1 MLEDDIKQPTRREW
15 ASFWSLVF
23 LQILQSF
30 NVNAAKFVLMPLAA
44 WLFSKK
50 VALDPSLTDTS
61 KHIIAL
67 CLVVP
72 YVLFAP
78 TAGWLSD
85 RFAKTAVIR
94 WTSWMQLAVLGF
106 LIFCLKL
113 QHLDLCIAAF
123 FFISLQAALLSPSK
137 IGVVKEYVGARRL
150 GFASGVMEGTVVL
163 AILAGQIAGG
173 AWFDHGLKKQGLGWD
188 AALVPMWTLVGLCLI
203 SIAFAHVTQKSQPK
217 SDRPFSFRE
226 AVSHVRDLGEFFR
239 DRSLLL
245 YGLGVAY
252 FWGFGGFINL
262 VILSIAE
269 HMFHGGAGTG
279 GAFAGL
285 WAMPGI
291 GIIGGSVLASFISR
305 RNIELGLAPLGATL
319 MAISSAILA
328 FSPPQ
333 SILMLVMLVI
343 AGASGAI
350 FLVPLQAMVQEKPS
364 DERRGAVISASNLL
378 NSLAGIVAVALQLAL
393 EAAHVS
399 FSVQFLFITAFS
411 LFMAAVTFRH
421 FGADFIRLIG
431 LALIKTIYRV
441 RVTGEQNV
449 PKHGGVMLL
458 PNHVTWADAFFL
470 SAASPRPVR
479 FVMDATF
486 MANPWV
492 ASFCKVFQTVPI
504 ERGNAREALRIAS
517 DALKEGDV
525 LCLFPE
531 GQLTRTGTLSELQ
544 RGFELIAKMAKC
556 PLIPVWTA
564 GSWGSIFSYEGGRF
578 FRKLP
583 HKLPHEVNVA
593 FGPPLDPKTT
603 DLDDARNAMLEAS
616 AAAVEVHFHEEHN
629 GHRPEDARGFLW
641 ANGYQVGQI
650 NALQRR
656 GSYATL
662 AGDPLPDGLFAL
674 TTSFP
679 EQFAATCLLELRFNS
694 RFIHHWVGGEV
705 LREAIAGAA
714 DASVVFYDFSAE
726 ALTPMEKP
734 GLIHCPCL
742 ALEGTIVAM
751 SMPDP
756 PLAYATSEP
765 QAGRKAG
772 TWGKLLPG
780 FYLRHGENGAVSVH
794 GPSVPPNGLDLP
806 AGTTLDAECFLVAP
820 TA

>member
-44 WLFSKK
+44 WIFSKR
-50 VALDPSLTDTS
+50 VALDPNLTDTS

-85 RFAKTAVIR
+85 RFAKTSVIR

-106 LIFCLKL
+106 LIFSLKL
-113 QHLDLCIAAF
+113 KHLDLCITAF

-173 AWFDHGLKKQGLGWD
+173 AWFDHGLKQHDHGWD
-188 AALVPMWTLVGLCLI
+188 AALVPMWTLIGLCLL
-203 SIAFAHVTQKSQPK
+203 SIGLAHVTQKSQPN
-217 SDRPFSFRE
+217 SNRPFSFNE
-226 AVSHVRDLGEFFR
+226 AISHLRDLGEFFK

-328 FSPPQ
+328 FADPQ

-343 AGASGAI
+343 AGASGAV

-378 NSLAGIVAVALQLAL
+378 NSLAGIVAVALQLVL

-399 FSVQFLFITAFS
+399 FAVQFLFITAFS
-411 LFMAAVTFRH
+411 LFMAAITFRH

-441 RVTGEQNV
+441 RVAGEDNV
-449 PKHGGVMLL
+449 PKHGGVLLL

-470 SAASPRPVR
+470 SAACPRKVR

-486 MANPWV
+486 MDNPWV
-492 ASFCKVFQTVPI
+492 GAFCKVFQTVPI
-504 ERGNAREALRIAS
+504 ERGNAREALRTAA

-544 RGFELIAKMAKC
+544 RGFELIARMAKC
-556 PLIPVWTA
+556 PLVPVWTA
-564 GSWGSIFSYEGGRF
+564 GAWGSIFSFEGGRF

-583 HKLPHEVNVA
+583 HKLPHAVNVA
-593 FGPPLDPKTT
+593 FGPALDAKTT
-603 DLDDARNAMLEAS
+603 DLEEVRDAMLEAS
-616 AAAVEVHFHEEHN
+616 AAAVGIHFQEEGVDTRH
-629 GHRPEDARGFLW
+629 GLLW
-641 ANGYQVGQI
+641 ANGYQLGQI

-662 AGDPLPDGLFAL
+662 AGDPLPDELFAL
-674 TTSFP
+674 TTAFP
-679 EQFAATCLLELRFNS
+679 EQFDTTCRLEPTFS
-694 RFIHHWVGGEV
+694 ARFIQHWIGGQV
-705 LREAIAGAA
+705 LREAIQHAA
-714 DASVVFYDFSAE
+714 DASVVFYDFSPE
-726 ALTPMEKP
+726 ALISVEKP
-734 GLIHCPCL
+734 GLVHCPCL
-742 ALEGTIVAM
+742 ALEGTIIAM

-780 FYLRHGENGAVSVH
+780 FYLRHGDHGAVSVH
-794 GPSVPPNGLDLP
+794 GPALPEGGLALP

-820 TA
+820 SA

>member
-30 NVNAAKFVLMPLAA
+30 NVNASKFVLMPLAA
-44 WLFSKK
+44 WLFSMK
-50 VALDPSLTDTS
+50 VALDPTLTDTS

-85 RFAKTAVIR
+85 RFAKTSVIR
-94 WTSWMQLAVLGF
+94 WTSWMQLAVLGI
-106 LIFCLKL
+106 LIFFLKL
-113 QHLDLCIAAF
+113 QHLELCIAAF

-173 AWFDHGLKKQGLGWD
+173 AWFDHGLKQHGHGWD
-188 AALVPMWTLVGLCLI
+188 AALVPMWTLVGLCLL
-203 SIAFAHVTQKSQPK
+203 SIGLAHVTQKSKPN
-217 SDRPFSFRE
+217 SDRPFSFNE
-226 AVSHVRDLGEFFR
+226 AISHLRDLGEFFK

-319 MAISSAILA
+319 MAVSSAILA
-328 FSPPQ
+328 FADPQ
-333 SILMLVMLVI
+333 SVLMLVMLVI
-343 AGASGAI
+343 AGASGAV

-399 FSVQFLFITAFS
+399 FAVQFLFITAFS

-421 FGADFIRLIG
+421 FGADFVRLVG

-441 RVTGEQNV
+441 RVAGEENV
-449 PKHGGVMLL
+449 PKHGGVLLL

-470 SAASPRPVR
+470 SAACPRKVR

-492 ASFCKVFQTVPI
+492 AAFCKVFDTVPI
-504 ERGNAREALRIAS
+504 ERGNAREALRTAAE
-517 DALKEGDV
+517 ALKQGDA

-544 RGFELIAKMAKC
+544 RGFELIARMARC
-556 PLIPVWTA
+556 PLVPVWSA
-564 GSWGSIFSYEGGRF
+564 GSWGSIFSFEGGRF

-583 HKLPHEVNVA
+583 HQLPHIVNVA
-593 FGPPLDPKTT
+593 FGAPLDPKTA
-603 DLDDARNAMLEAS
+603 DSDQVREAMLETS
-616 AAAVEVHFHEEHN
+616 AAAIEVHFHEEHD
-629 GHRPEDARGFLW
+629 GHRPDADRGFLW
-641 ANGYQVGQI
+641 ANGYQLGQI
-650 NALQRR
+650 NALPRR

-662 AGDPLPDGLFAL
+662 EGDALPNDLFAL

-679 EQFAATCLLELRFNS
+679 EQFEATCLLEPTFDARFV
-694 RFIHHWVGGEV
+694 RHWVGGEV
-705 LREAIAGAA
+705 LREVISGAK
-714 DASVVFYDFSAE
+714 DASVVFYDFSDE
-726 ALTPMEKP
+726 ALVPLVRP
-734 GLIHCPCL
+734 GLVHCPCL
-742 ALEGTIVAM
+742 AIDGTIVAM
-751 SMPDP
+751 SMPNP
-756 PLAYATSEP
+756 PLAYATSEH
-765 QAGRKAG
+765 QAGMKTG

-780 FYLRHGENGAVSVH
+780 FYLRTGDDGSVTLH
-794 GPSVPPNGLDLP
+794 GPAVPEKGVPLP
-806 AGTTLDAECFLVAP
+806 QGTTVDAECFLVAP